1 MPDGTKRVTRTGM
14 IGLGAM
20 GNPMARHMAT
30 KGFAVTGYDVVDEL
44 NKTSTQGMKIG
55 GSPAE
60 VGQEAEVVVIMV
72 ATDQQV
78 IDVVLKEGLLDSLNA
93 GSVIC
98 IASSVSPDTCRTLE
112 KKAAEKG
119 VGVLDTPVVLG
130 QKACDEG
137 TMTVFVGGEEKWFRI
152 AEPVLNT
159 FGRHVIHL
167 GPSGTGQIAK
177 TANNMLLW
185 ACMSANYEVLTLA
198 KKLGAD
204 LPRLIA
210 ALQHSSGA
218 NWSLA
223 KWGESTGKWAEKDMD
238 VALDLAQEMKVPVP
252 LSALVDQ
259 LMKGMNNEKMRALT
273 K

>member
-1 MPDGTKRVTRTGM
+1 MERVTRTGM

-30 KGFAVTGYDVVDEL
+30 KGFTVAGYDVVTDL
-44 NKTSTQGMKIG
+44 NTRASKDGIRIG
-55 GSPAE
+55 ASPAE
-60 VGQEAEVVVIMV
+60 VGREAEVVVIMV
-72 ATDQQV
+72 ATDSQV
-78 IDVVLKEGLLDSLNA
+78 VDVVLKEGLLDNLKP

-98 IASSVSPDTCRTLE
+98 IASSVAPETCRHLE
-112 KKAAEKG
+112 AKAAEKG

-130 QKACDEG
+130 QQACNEG

-152 AEPVLNT
+152 AEPVLKT

-185 ACMSANYEVLTLA
+185 ACISANYEVLSLA

-204 LPRLIA
+204 LPRLIQ
-210 ALQHSSGA
+210 ALEHSSGA
-218 NWSLA
+218 NASLA
-223 KWGESTGKWAEKDMD
+223 RWGESTGKWAEKDLD
-238 VALDLAQEMKVPVP
+238 VAIDLAQQAKVPVP

-259 LMKGMNNEKMRALT
+259 LMKGMNQEKMRALLS
-273 K
+273 

>member
-1 MPDGTKRVTRTGM
+1 MNRVTRTGM

-30 KGFAVTGYDVVDEL
+30 KGFAVSGYDVVGEL
-44 NKTSTQGMKIG
+44 NTKAAGAGIRIG
-55 GSPAE
+55 ANPAE
-60 VGQEAEVVVIMV
+60 VGREAQVVVIMV

-78 IDVVLKEGLLDSLNA
+78 VDVVLKEGLLDALER

-98 IASSVSPDTCRTLE
+98 IASSVSPDTCRELE
-112 KKAAEKG
+112 SKAAAKG

-137 TMTVFVGGEEKWFRI
+137 TMTVFVGGEEKWFRV
-152 AEPVLNT
+152 AEPVLKT
-159 FGRHVIHL
+159 FGRHVIHI
-167 GPSGTGQIAK
+167 GPSGSGQIAK

-185 ACMSANYEVLTLA
+185 ACMSANYEVLSLA
-198 KKLGAD
+198 KKLGANV
-204 LPRLIA
+204 PQLIE

-223 KWGESTGKWAEKDMD
+223 KWGESTGKWAEKDLD
-238 VALDLAQEMKVPVP
+238 VAMDLAQDAKVPVP

-259 LMKGMNNEKMRALT
+259 LMKGMNQEKMRTLL

>member
-1 MPDGTKRVTRTGM
+1 
-14 IGLGAM
+14 
-20 GNPMARHMAT
+20 
-30 KGFAVTGYDVVDEL
+30 
-44 NKTSTQGMKIG
+44 
-55 GSPAE
+55 
-60 VGQEAEVVVIMV
+60 MV

-78 IDVVLKEGLLDSLNA
+78 IDVVLKEGLLDNLNA

-98 IASSVSPDTCRTLE
+98 IASSVAPETCRHLE
-112 KKAAEKG
+112 AKAAEKG

-152 AEPVLNT
+152 AEPVLKT

-204 LPRLIA
+204 LPRLIERPPAFERRQLVARQVGREHRKMGREGHGRRDRAGPRGQGAGA
-210 ALQHSSGA
+210 AQRPRRSAHEGHEQREDAGADEVSAGVSRHSV
-218 NWSLA
+218 N
-223 KWGESTGKWAEKDMD
+223 KGE
-238 VALDLAQEMKVPVP
+238 
-252 LSALVDQ
+252 
-259 LMKGMNNEKMRALT
+259 R
-273 K
+273 